1 LGDLQKAQ
9 EFLEDSQI
17 SEQMRQMQQQLFS
30 SDMQQAQKSG
40 QNIQKQMEMLQSM
53 LQQAKQNMAQMQKQE
68 LMQEMQKVTQ
78 DMLQASYQQESLAE
92 QSSRTDMASSQIN
105 DIARKQAQM
114 RDNAVQIIRQLV
126 DISKKTFFLSPQMN
140 QTMSSLM
147 QNMEASLGN
156 LEERNM
162 RNAAKAQKDAMG
174 DLNQAILAMQ
184 SSMGQLSQSSSASG
198 FEQFM
203 KQLQQMAGQQG
214 QVNQQ
219 SMNLLNQLGEGKMQ
233 LSGDAL
239 ARLAA
244 QQEMIKESLNKLNE
258 GIGNRGDVLGRLD
271 DLGKEM
277 EEVIKKL
284 QQRQFD
290 RKVVERQEKILS
302 RLLDAQ
308 KSIREKEYSK
318 KREAERE
325 DKIIVKSPPELKKE
339 LFDREDL
346 LKKELIQALKEG
358 YSSEYKDFIK
368 LYYDIL
374 SRQSFEE
381 SNF

>member
-1 LGDLQKAQ
+1 
-9 EFLEDSQI
+9 
-17 SEQMRQMQQQLFS
+17 
-30 SDMQQAQKSG
+30 
-40 QNIQKQMEMLQSM
+40 
-53 LQQAKQNMAQMQKQE
+53 MAQMQKQE
-68 LMQEMQKVTQ
+68 LMQAMQKVTQ
-78 DMLQASYQQESLAE
+78 DMLNASYQQENLSE
-92 QSSRTDMASSQIN
+92 QSDRTDMASSQIN

-114 RDNAVQIIRQLV
+114 RENAIRIIKQLV

-147 QNMEASLGN
+147 KNMESSLGD
-156 LEERNM
+156 LENRDM
-162 RNAAKAQKDAMG
+162 RNAAKAQKKAMA

-184 SSMGQLSQSSSASG
+184 NSMGQLSQSSSASG

-203 KQLQQMAGQQG
+203 QQLQQMAGQQG
-214 QVNQQ
+214 QVNQKGM
-219 SMNLLNQLGEGKMQ
+219 SLLNQLGQGKPK
-233 LSGDAL
+233 LSADAL

-244 QQEMIKESLNKLNE
+244 QQEMIRQSLNKLNDE
-258 GIGNRGDVLGRLD
+258 MGHRGDVLGRLD

-284 QQRQFD
+284 QQNQFD
-290 RKVVERQEKILS
+290 RKVVERQEGILS

-325 DKIIVKSPPELKKE
+325 DKTIVKSPPELEKE
-339 LFDREDL
+339 LFNREDRL
-346 LKKELIQALKEG
+346 QKELIQALKEG

-368 LYYDIL
+368 LYYEIL
-374 SRQSFEE
+374 SRQSIEDSKF
-381 SNF
+381 